1 LEEDRHALVTYDLRF
16 DPKPFLD
23 MSEDELRDL
32 LFSERQ
38 EDEQA
43 RPPLN
48 MVRLNSCPY
57 LAPLTVLDRQA
68 RARLGID
75 FTECR
80 ENLHTLE
87 VNPDLK
93 ARFIAAYRFERK
105 SVDEFDPEHALYAGG
120 FYSDEDR
127 RELERFHRVLKA
139 SGPLAAKNEFFRIQF
154 QDPRIPTL
162 MGRLLARN
170 FSETLTE
177 DQHLSWKKHVSGW
190 LQLPQEKGAAALAD
204 YVRLEKELQ
213 EMSPDDPR
221 KPIAAAL
228 IRWKDRLSRQAI

>member
-1 LEEDRHALVTYDLRF
+1 
-16 DPKPFLD
+16 

-127 RELERFHRVLKA
+127 RELERFHRVVKA
-139 SGPLAAKNEFFRIQF
+139 SDNDAKTGFAFNFRIQE
-154 QDPRIPTL
+154 
-162 MGRLLARN
+162 
-170 FSETLTE
+170 S
-177 DQHLSWKKHVSGW
+177 
-190 LQLPQEKGAAALAD
+190 QL
-204 YVRLEKELQ
+204 
-213 EMSPDDPR
+213 
-221 KPIAAAL
+221 
-228 IRWKDRLSRQAI
+228 